1 MLEFLP
7 AYERKD
13 VTSKQGEQGDD
24 FSSGSRDETGT
35 GTRMSM
41 GLEVVVAVMNGSR
54 VLLNQAQ
61 RVAGRAAA

>member
-41 GLEVVVAVMNGSR
+41 GLEVVVVVR
-54 VLLNQAQ
+54 
-61 RVAGRAAA
+61 